1 MGQGK
6 KVEQSNVQNSFTAI
20 LTFFRKKSKDLV
32 VIPSGGWIKITLEIE
47 AEVKKKKK
55 VYYFT
60 TVQHTDVAGPIL
72 RTLWCKHCPMFSTL
86 CCGMECMT
94 LRYVQSGTLN
104 LFCYLIF

>member
-20 LTFFRKKSKDLV
+20 LTFLGKKSKDLV

-55 VYYFT
+55 S
-60 TVQHTDVAGPIL
+60 IL
-72 RTLWCKHCPMFSTL
+72 FYHCAAYR
-86 CCGMECMT
+86 CGWP
-94 LRYVQSGTLN
+94 
-104 LFCYLIF
+104 YLKDFLV